1 MARVVAMA
9 GAMEAEAMAVARGV
23 TVRVAAKVAAA
34 MVVVREGVTV
44 VVVRAEEETVA
55 VEMVAAAK
63 EVAVRVEP
71 GEESDRMMMKE
82 SMTETMMKT
91 CGREQPGGQSD
102 TTMGSTVEHE
112 HGPAGEVEHGEGADG
127 EGEAGDVEHADPD
140 EHVGRAGRHLAD
152 RDVQGTWGLAASEI
166 LGEQQPAGASPWA

>member
-1 MARVVAMA
+1 MEAVMAVGRAVEVMEVVETEVVARAAGTEVVARVA
-9 GAMEAEAMAVARGV
+9 
-23 TVRVAAKVAAA
+23 
-34 MVVVREGVTV
+34 VTV

-102 TTMGSTVEHE
+102 TTMGSTIEHE
-112 HGPAGEVEHGEGADG
+112 HGLAGEVEHGEGADG

-166 LGEQQPAGASPWA
+166 LGEQQPSWASPRT